1 MTVTRRS
8 FLMQLAASGGYTAA
22 RAAMT
27 TLGLGAIDVASAGT
41 NAPLGLAPGSG
52 NGRSVLVLGAGIA
65 GLVSAWELRKAGYT
79 VRVLEARD
87 RVGGRNWTIR
97 NGTRIELTDGT
108 VQVADFAAG
117 HYFNAGP
124 ARLPSHH
131 RTILGYCKEFGIELE
146 AEVNSSRSAYFL
158 PDAAKGGQPVQLR
171 RAVNDARGRVSELL
185 AKAADRGA
193 LDQELSRDDRARLVE
208 FLKVYGDLDGQLAF
222 KGSERS
228 GYTVYPGADGQ
239 TGERPEPLSLEALL
253 DPDLWGAL
261 IFDELLIFQPTMLQ
275 PVGGMDRIPAAFAQ
289 RLAGAITLDT
299 EVRSIR
305 NTRKGAGEGAGQGV
319 SVTVRERTG
328 GREQILEADFAIV
341 TFPLPVLAKVE
352 TNFSAEVKE
361 AIASVAYDAASK
373 IAWQSDRFWESGS
386 NIYGGISVVKHPTAL
401 IWYPSGGFH
410 QPTGV
415 LVGCYNIGQAARDFT
430 SQPLHAQ
437 FESSRAVI
445 DRVHPGSGALLK
457 NPVSVAWHKVP
468 YSLGP
473 WVHWATPAER
483 QYVRLNRPEGRVHF
497 AGEYLSQIGAWQEGA
512 ALSAHHAVAAI
523 AAAVAGTA
531 ARAPAKS
538 IPTTER
544 A

>member
-1 MTVTRRS
+1 MAVTRRS

-27 TLGLGAIDVASAGT
+27 TLGLGAIDVASAAT
-41 NAPLGLAPGSG
+41 NAPLNLAPGSG

-65 GLVSAWELRKAGYT
+65 GLVAAWELRKAGYT
-79 VRVLEARD
+79 VRVIEARD

-97 NGTRIELTDGT
+97 NGARIELTDGT
-108 VQVADFAAG
+108 VQVADFAPG

-131 RTILGYCKEFGIELE
+131 RTILGYCKEFGVELE

-158 PDAAKGGQPVQLR
+158 PDAAKGGQPIQLR
-171 RAVNDARGRVSELL
+171 RAVNDARGRVAELL

-193 LDQELSRDDRARLVE
+193 LDEELSRDDRARLVE
-208 FLKVYGDLDGQLAF
+208 FLKVYGDLDKQLAF

-239 TGERPEPLSLEALL
+239 TGERPEPLSLDALL

-261 IFDELLIFQPTMLQ
+261 VFDELLIFQPTMLQ

-289 RLAGAITLDT
+289 RLADAITLDT
-299 EVRSIR
+299 EVRSIH
-305 NTRKGAGEGAGQGV
+305 NTEQGAGRGV
-319 SVTVRERTG
+319 RVAVRERAS
-328 GREQILEADFAIV
+328 GREAVLEADFAVV
-341 TFPLPVLAKVE
+341 TFPLPVLAKVAS
-352 TNFSAEVKE
+352 NFSADVKE
-361 AIASVAYDAASK
+361 AIASVQYDAASK
-373 IAWQSDRFWESGS
+373 IAWQSERFWESGS

-415 LVGCYNIGQAARDFT
+415 LVGCYNIGQAAREFT
-430 SQPLHAQ
+430 SQPLAAQ

-473 WVHWATPAER
+473 WVHWATPHER

-523 AAAVAGTA
+523 AASVAGA
-531 ARAPAKS
+531 ASGSAAKPTS
-538 IPTTER
+538 TTER